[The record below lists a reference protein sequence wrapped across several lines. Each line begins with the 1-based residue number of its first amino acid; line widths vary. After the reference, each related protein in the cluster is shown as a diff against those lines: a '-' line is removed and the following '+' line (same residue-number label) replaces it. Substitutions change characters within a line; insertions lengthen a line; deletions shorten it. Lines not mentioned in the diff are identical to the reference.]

1 MIHTNMP
8 RNCVVLLLRTTRST
22 IDGSQKI
29 DSHKWPTVL
38 IDEVKGKPRNSSDT
52 CVVRYILLLKYLSNH
67 IFYNKR
73 FQTLFKDQLDRSKAT
88 CSFNTTRPRT
98 ATSRWGL
105 HLTALGNQPKS
116 TATRDTST
124 LPSTPGAKTIT
135 VCKDIGIFG
144 VS

>member
-67 IFYNKR
+67 VFYNKR

-88 CSFNTTRPRT
+88 CSFN
-98 ATSRWGL
+98 L
-105 HLTALGNQPKS
+105 NFEVLFL
-116 TATRDTST
+116 
-124 LPSTPGAKTIT
+124 
-135 VCKDIGIFG
+135 CG
-144 VS
+144 VE